1 MSQTKGGQV
10 VIDGLNMFD
19 VISIIDKKS
28 RRYIA
33 NTMDDLE
40 MVLGKDTE
48 AFIHA
53 RKIFLDAFNDYTRS
67 ILVSLFGN
75 IEGIFG
81 ETNFGR

>member
-1 MSQTKGGQV
+1 
-10 VIDGLNMFD
+10 
-19 VISIIDKKS
+19 
-28 RRYIA
+28 
-33 NTMDDLE
+33 MDDLE

-81 ETNFGR
+81 ENNFGR